1 MAQTENGEK
10 IFQYYCEAGVLE
22 FASDWMDFFL
32 ENGMT
37 NQMYDWYKWCD
48 EFAEWVLNHYRF
60 EEGAFGL
67 VKEKENV

>member
-10 IFQYYCEAGVLE
+10 IFQYYCKAGALE

-48 EFAEWVLNHYRF
+48 EFAEWVLNYHQF

-67 VKEKENV
+67 IKEKENV